1 MTNYIA
7 IELNLQLSL
16 QQMRKKGLIFLPSR
30 LVHKDASVIFEN
42 STQPAT
48 KIASKYGLYEII
60 VIPLNVLILITQVAN
75 FFYMFGGIGYLFS
88 IELYRVELSIMICKK
103 LK

>member
-75 FFYMFGGIGYLFS
+75 FFYDGIGYLFI
-88 IELYRVELSIMICKK
+88 IELYRVKLSIMICKK

>member
-42 STQPAT
+42 ITQPAT
-48 KIASKYGLYEII
+48 KNRIKIWII
-60 VIPLNVLILITQVAN
+60 
-75 FFYMFGGIGYLFS
+75 
-88 IELYRVELSIMICKK
+88 
-103 LK
+103 

>member
-60 VIPLNVLILITQVAN
+60 VIPLNVLILITQVAS
-75 FFYMFGGIGYLFS
+75 FFYMFDGIGYLFI
-88 IELYRVELSIMICKK
+88 IELYRVKLSIMICKK

>member
-75 FFYMFGGIGYLFS
+75 FFYMFDGIGYLFI